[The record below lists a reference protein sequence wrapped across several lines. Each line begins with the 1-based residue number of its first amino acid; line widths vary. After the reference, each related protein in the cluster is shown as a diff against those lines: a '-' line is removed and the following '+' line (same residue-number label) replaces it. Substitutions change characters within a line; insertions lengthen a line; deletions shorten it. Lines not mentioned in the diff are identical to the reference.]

1 MHADWR
7 ARRAAP
13 PCYERPMDLAS
24 AAMKTTIRS
33 TQGSARAF
41 LGAVLLGGSL
51 FALAGCGVGTY
62 HIPNVAPVVKQPP
75 KTNSLLDDTSTD
87 EPKPEEKSDSSG
99 DKKPAL

>member
-7 ARRAAP
+7 ARLAAP

-24 AAMKTTIRS
+24 AAMKTI
-33 TQGSARAF
+33 
-41 LGAVLLGGSL
+41 LGAALLGGSL
-51 FALAGCGVGTY
+51 FALGGCGVGTY

-99 DKKPAL
+99 DKKPAP